1 MVLSLSKSVSLCSF
15 LIVIFLSLAMFQLI
29 IGRYQLKSLSKDYK
43 EAPDIKALFLNEQD
57 FTLYLFYLKKTVNF
71 VSAKVL

>member
-29 IGRYQLKSLSKDYK
+29 IGQYQLKNLSKDYK
-43 EAPDIKALFLNEQD
+43 EAPNIEALFLNGRD
-57 FTLYLFYLKKTVNF
+57 FTLYPFYLQKIVNF
-71 VSAKVL
+71 V